1 MTSSIPNGFSY
12 EELENM
18 LESAKPESVDP
29 DTCTR
34 KELYEIANKH
44 LDAATE
50 ELKDPAVHG
59 VMCELIILHMIEWH
73 KHVALKL
80 LEAGETDAAAAW
92 MRDAGKFQAMA
103 NILDTVCFGENDPRN
118 CD

>member
-1 MTSSIPNGFSY
+1 
-12 EELENM
+12 M
-18 LESAKPESVDP
+18 LESAKPEALDP

-34 KELYEIANKH
+34 KDMYEVANKH

-59 VMCELIILHMIEWH
+59 VMCEIIILHMIEWH
-73 KHVALKL
+73 KHVSNML
-80 LEAGETDAAAAW
+80 LEAGETEAAAAW
-92 MRDAGKFQAMA
+92 SRDAGKFQAMA

-118 CD
+118 VD

>member
-1 MTSSIPNGFSY
+1 
-12 EELENM
+12 M
-18 LESAKPESVDP
+18 LAEARPEPCEDECSCCDA
-29 DTCTR
+29 DTCSAD
-34 KELYEIANKH
+34 KFFDVANKH
-44 LDAATE
+44 LDAATD

-59 VMCELIILHMIEWH
+59 VMMELILNNMIRWH
-73 KHVALKL
+73 VHVAEKM
-80 LEAGETDAAAAW
+80 LEQDETECAAAW

>member
-18 LESAKPESVDP
+18 LESAKSESVDP

-59 VMCELIILHMIEWH
+59 VMCELIILNMIAWH
-73 KHVALKL
+73 KQVSIQLF
-80 LEAGETDAAAAW
+80 EAGETEAAAAW
-92 MRDAGKFQAMA
+92 SRDAGKFQAMA